1 MKVNAGLSQSR
12 GRHLPSRTEVNLLYV
27 LVEVRFAQKGLAAEV
42 TSLFKMYFPVSCE
55 LAALR
60 RGVVALS
67 ALVGLLSGMRPP
79 VIIIIII
86 VITIIIIINIIII
99 IIVILSSSLS
109 PVHRQVG
116 EVDEDLAAVLAGVPP
131 RHHAP
136 LGPHARL
143 HGRL

>member
-12 GRHLPSRTEVNLLYV
+12 GRRLSSRTEVNLLYV

-67 ALVGLLSGMRPP
+67 ALVGLLSGVRPP
-79 VIIIIII
+79 VIIIIIIII

-99 IIVILSSSLS
+99 IIVILSS
-109 PVHRQVG
+109 
-116 EVDEDLAAVLAGVPP
+116 
-131 RHHAP
+131 
-136 LGPHARL
+136 
-143 HGRL
+143 

>member
-12 GRHLPSRTEVNLLYV
+12 GRRLSNRTEVNLLYV

-67 ALVGLLSGMRPP
+67 ALVGLLSGVRPP
-79 VIIIIII
+79 VIIIIIFI
-86 VITIIIIINIIII
+86 NVIIITSS
-99 IIVILSSSLS
+99 SSSLS
-109 PVHRQVG
+109 S
-116 EVDEDLAAVLAGVPP
+116 
-131 RHHAP
+131 
-136 LGPHARL
+136 
-143 HGRL
+143 